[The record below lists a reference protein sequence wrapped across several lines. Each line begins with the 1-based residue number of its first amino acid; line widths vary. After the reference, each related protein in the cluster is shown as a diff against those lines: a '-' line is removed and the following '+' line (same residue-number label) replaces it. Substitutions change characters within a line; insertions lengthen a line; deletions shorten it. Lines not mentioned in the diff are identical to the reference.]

1 MVRNIGKL
9 RRNPDKFQQM
19 IANIPW
25 EKLTEMES
33 VHEMAQFYTKSH
45 QSSTHYLVLHS
56 SQQHKCLPQAKN
68 FFSASTKCQI
78 NLGKIFLK
86 DFFSIFLGDV
96 GPILG
101 GGVYFSSRGRVALR
115 ASRGGIPPSPPQWF
129 TVGSYYIHNNQ
140 NAFRAPSTTETS
152 S

>member
-1 MVRNIGKL
+1 MKPNEQASQMVRNIGKL

-19 IANIPW
+19 IANIPR

-45 QSSTHYLVLHS
+45 QSSAHYLVLHS
-56 SQQHKCLPQAKN
+56 AQQHKCLPQAKN
-68 FFSASTKCQI
+68 FFWPPPTVQI
-78 NLGKIFLK
+78 RFRQNFLK
-86 DFFSIFLGDV
+86 GFFSFSWGGV

-115 ASRGGIPPSPPQWF
+115 ASRGGIPPLPPLIGLLW
-129 TVGSYYIHNNQ
+129 
-140 NAFRAPSTTETS
+140 
-152 S
+152 